1 MKQRT
6 IKKHKRIEHAAK
18 FPLSYKARKVYAYS
32 IVWVKDKPYII
43 YTGRP
48 INKKTKSFAVT
59 LHLAKNIRGLLANWE
74 VT

>member
-18 FPLSYKARKVYAYS
+18 FPLSYKAHKVYAYS
-32 IVWVKDKPYII
+32 ITWVKDKPYII

-48 INKKTKSFAVT
+48 TNKKIKSFAMT
-59 LHLAKNIRGLLANWE
+59 LHLAKNVRELLTNWE
-74 VT
+74 V